1 MWQSAE
7 ILNVFNTFTLK
18 QIFWKTKTF
27 FKKLEYGLLAESTE
41 IESASFSYKT
51 AISEANVKTNRMGVQ
66 NGPFRKN
73 GDLPVTTLFFRKF
86 CFSLR
91 TFYKELIWCTNHPNV
106 YIHTFRKH
114 WSFICRCFFTEY
126 ILNITQRYEA
136 MSQNHIISR

>member
-73 GDLPVTTLFFRKF
+73 GDFV
-86 CFSLR
+86 S
-91 TFYKELIWCTNHPNV
+91 
-106 YIHTFRKH
+106 
-114 WSFICRCFFTEY
+114 
-126 ILNITQRYEA
+126 A
-136 MSQNHIISR
+136 

>member
-1 MWQSAE
+1 MWQSTE

-27 FKKLEYGLLAESTE
+27 FKKLEYGLLAESTK

-73 GDLPVTTLFFRKF
+73 GDFVSAQEPFTKSWFGVPTTQMSIFIHFENTGVLFAGA
-86 CFSLR
+86 FSLSIFWTLR
-91 TFYKELIWCTNHPNV
+91 NV
-106 YIHTFRKH
+106 TKQCHK
-114 WSFICRCFFTEY
+114 
-126 ILNITQRYEA
+126 IT
-136 MSQNHIISR
+136 